1 MNNMIMQMLM
11 NKAKQNNPQVFNLI
25 NNSMNNNINP
35 INLFNQITK
44 GYSQEQKNNIFQIAK
59 QYGINDETINKFKN

>member
-1 MNNMIMQMLM
+1 MNNMLMQMLM

>member
-1 MNNMIMQMLM
+1 MNNMLMQMLM
-11 NKAKQNNPQVFNLI
+11 NKAKQNNPQIFNLI

-44 GYSQEQKNNIFQIAK
+44 NYSQEQKNNIFQIAK

>member
-1 MNNMIMQMLM
+1 MIMQMLM

>member
-35 INLFNQITK
+35 VNLFNQITK

-59 QYGINDETINKFKN
+59 QYGVSEEDINKLNK

>member
-11 NKAKQNNPQVFNLI
+11 NKAKQNNPQIFNLI